1 MDFIDYLPYVIII
14 ASVIILIIEIY
25 LIARMLK

>member
-1 MDFIDYLPYVIII
+1 MEFIDYLPYVIII

-25 LIARMLK
+25 LIARMFK